1 MDGVTATDS
10 RLLALC
16 ICIALAIGSAVGTQA
31 RGAEPGWA
39 EPPAEEMHA
48 SWLESVYG
56 RRYTR
61 NILRGV
67 TRRDV
72 FTFNDEHTTDFGPAY
87 ADIWT
92 LPENFLSC
100 KPPTGRPFSYALCF
114 YSGPDAPTGYRSSDN
129 PSLPCT
135 LSPNGV
141 VANCTCY
148 EITTDQFSPKVPY
161 FVDINAIANLEIY
174 RETVEACGQ
183 DGSKCNGTDID
194 PPVCDAINANLLI
207 PGAALI
213 SVFSPLLSSNYPPA
227 NNDRPACGPATYAGC
242 MTAPCYRTGLQ
253 DAEGN
258 DLVECKC
265 PVYEGPYQLGQSR
278 QLCDANATR
287 PMTETRSHKRGGWR
301 QRNVW
306 SAAYNPFGGD
316 INPPGDRCIPDLPP
330 GSNGCPLYDPAKQY
344 NVKPDSGLCT
354 NVCAAYKA
362 SRTVLDPKQVGYT
375 CDATLCTTL
384 GIAQE
389 DNSSFPPPQKA
400 QAALLGAACNGIGS
414 VAGMKDILKVEELA
428 ECSCCASQ
436 VCGCDSFE
444 DNINAETEKAIAEL
458 NAAQLQTGV
467 VPQCDINQT
476 LCGAP

>member
-1 MDGVTATDS
+1 MDSVTVTDS

-16 ICIALAIGSAVGTQA
+16 LCIALAIASAVGTQA

-48 SWLESVYG
+48 TWSDSVYG
-56 RRYTR
+56 RRYSR

-72 FTFNDEHTTDFGPAY
+72 FTFNDEDTTVFGPAY
-87 ADIWT
+87 GDIWT

-100 KPPTGRPFSYALCF
+100 KPPTGRPFSYALCY
-114 YSGPDAPTGYRSSDN
+114 YSGPDAPTGNPTSDN

-148 EITTDQFSPKVPY
+148 EISTDEVSPKIPY
-161 FVDINAIANLEIY
+161 LVDINAIANLEIY
-174 RETVEACGQ
+174 RETIEACGS
-183 DGSKCNGTDID
+183 DGSKCRGTDID
-194 PPVCDAINANLLI
+194 PPVCDSINANQLI

-213 SVFSPLLSSNYPPA
+213 SVFSPVLSSNYPPP
-227 NNDRPACGPATYAGC
+227 DKDQPACGPALYAGC

-258 DLVECKC
+258 NLVECKC
-265 PVYEGPYQLGQSR
+265 PVYEGKYQLGQAG
-278 QLCDANATR
+278 QDCDANATP
-287 PMTETRSHKRGGWR
+287 PMTATRSNKRGGWR

-306 SAAYNPFGGD
+306 SAAYNPFGG
-316 INPPGDRCIPDLPP
+316 IIQPPGDRCIPDSP
-330 GSNGCPLYDPAKQY
+330 GDKGCPLYDPGNEY
-344 NVKPDSGLCT
+344 NVKPGGALCT
-354 NVCAAYKA
+354 NVCAAYKG

-384 GIAQE
+384 GIAQD
-389 DNSSFPPPQKA
+389 DNPSFPPPA
-400 QAALLGAACNGIGS
+400 PDQAALLAKACSGIGS
-414 VAGMKDILKVEELA
+414 VAGMKDILLLEELE

-436 VCGCDSFE
+436 VCQCDSFE
-444 DNINAETEKAIAEL
+444 DNINAETETAIAEL
-458 NAAQLQTGV
+458 NAAQSQAGV